1 MDISKTP
8 ITFLESL
15 PANVSIIAFRENGIT
30 RLGDLS
36 VDKLKRP
43 LTTASLSLVGQAF
56 TSLDSVT
63 LPPALQSLSLAN
75 SVVRSI
81 RNTTFPATLTALNLT
96 NVSLDAF
103 IVDQSSFLILSR
115 LPSFGSNYTIR
126 ASSCLGTLQSIQ
138 NGAYSICVTSSSNTV
153 PQSTSMSPPSLN
165 STTIST
171 GESPSESS
179 SSLATTVA
187 LSCVLAVVAGVI
199 IYFVVGRCRHRLRYS
214 GVLKTRRSIAL
225 LSSPK
230 ATMRGSLMGL
240 HDVRFDP
247 VIASSRLARS
257 DVRSVRTLQAD
268 GRATVHYGY
277 WKKEPVTIRQ
287 LQPNNPRI
295 SVELFMDEVRTCVQV
310 HHPHIVTCLG
320 VTWSTSTDMAIVSE
334 YLDGGSLKSHMTQNG
349 HTKEFHATK
358 WRIASQITEALA
370 YLHGIGI
377 CYRSLHADTVLFT
390 SDGVV
395 KLANYGLNKLSVRGG
410 QSGMVSPLLSHLT
423 SIAPE
428 LLNGEDFSTMSDIYA
443 LGIVLCELDSG
454 RAMAASF
461 DMKGDDTLRDDVE
474 KIMMGQFNPEVSTS
488 CPDEITQII
497 HACVHEDPHERP
509 TIQAVL
515 QVLQTYGGGLDV

>member
-1 MDISKTP
+1 
-8 ITFLESL
+8 
-15 PANVSIIAFRENGIT
+15 
-30 RLGDLS
+30 
-36 VDKLKRP
+36 
-43 LTTASLSLVGQAF
+43 
-56 TSLDSVT
+56 
-63 LPPALQSLSLAN
+63 
-75 SVVRSI
+75 
-81 RNTTFPATLTALNLT
+81 
-96 NVSLDAF
+96 
-103 IVDQSSFLILSR
+103 
-115 LPSFGSNYTIR
+115 
-126 ASSCLGTLQSIQ
+126 
-138 NGAYSICVTSSSNTV
+138 
-153 PQSTSMSPPSLN
+153 
-165 STTIST
+165 
-171 GESPSESS
+171 
-179 SSLATTVA
+179 
-187 LSCVLAVVAGVI
+187 
-199 IYFVVGRCRHRLRYS
+199 
-214 GVLKTRRSIAL
+214 
-225 LSSPK
+225 
-230 ATMRGSLMGL
+230 MRGSLMGL

-334 YLDGGSLKSHMTQNG
+334 YLDGGSLKSHMTQYG